1 MGDNDKK
8 DEHKESP
15 VIQNVKWGYMKIKG
29 FPPGKDFKL
38 FPGGAEEWDWNK
50 TNTRHVPGI
59 QQTDVEDLIEKGAK
73 YIVLSKGM
81 RNQLETSKET
91 KDFLEEKNMK
101 LDVDYFIETTPEACK
116 RYNQLVEENKPV
128 GALLHSTC

>member
-1 MGDNDKK
+1 MGDDNEKHDQ
-8 DEHKESP
+8 KESP
-15 VIQNVKWGYMKIKG
+15 LIQKLRWGHIEVKG
-29 FPPGKDFKL
+29 FSSGKDFKL

-59 QQTDVEDLIEKGAK
+59 QREDVEYLIEKGAK

-81 RNQLETSKET
+81 QDKLETSKET
-91 KDFLEEKNMK
+91 LDFFEKNNMK
-101 LDVDYFIETTPEACK
+101 LGVDYYIEGTREACEH
-116 RYNQLVEENKPV
+116 YNRLVEENKPV